1 MIIHSTVEESILTK
15 IVQQA
20 LNHLWLSGKSDA
32 TDHDLLPEIKS
43 FRARS
48 RFRRI
53 IEKIKLQAR
62 IQKLREQ
69 EGDPENSDLSEIFRE
84 VAFAKI
90 ADEEEEKEVLRV
102 TQDVKRRSFQA

>member
-1 MIIHSTVEESILTK
+1 MEDKTADFTIQE
-15 IVQQA
+15 A
-20 LNHLWLSGKSDA
+20 LGHIWLSGKNA
-32 TDHDLLPEIKS
+32 TDHNLLPEIKS

-69 EGDPENSDLSEIFRE
+69 EEDPENSDLSAIFSE
-84 VAFAKI
+84 VARAKL
-90 ADEEEEKEVLRV
+90 ADDKEEKEVLRV
-102 TQDVKRRSFQA
+102 TEEVQKEAKRRSFQA